1 MAQSRKHRR
10 SPPDEQCVKHQFEAA
25 IDCCRHCG
33 LPFCG
38 ECLIYSFGERQPPFC
53 IPCALGRSGVRSTA
67 ARVPTV
73 SKKELRKREKE
84 ARDVTRPDLA
94 ETGSTAV
101 EIDWSL
107 PGENG
112 DAPTT
117 DGTYPTFE
125 DTDEPQRPA
134 PPSPSAPSRL
144 RGRFGRRDKSVPF

>member
-67 ARVPTV
+67 ARVPAV

-84 ARDVTRPDLA
+84 SREADFQRA
-94 ETGSTAV
+94 ESGSTDVA
-101 EIDWSL
+101 IDWSL
-107 PGENG
+107 PIDGSAPNG
-112 DAPTT
+112 Q
-117 DGTYPTFE
+117 
-125 DTDEPQRPA
+125 DESFPNFDETEEPDPLA
-134 PPSPSAPSRL
+134 PPVPRRRS
-144 RGRFGRRDKSVPF
+144 RFGRRDKSVPF